1 MAIVRRLLQS
11 LLTLLLLCG
20 IGVSFVEGAGCN
32 ETFEVQGG
40 QVATAEWV
48 HSGPS
53 GQSGDCCACIHT
65 YPNNFTVALVSTPLI
80 LGYTSEYTFLGL
92 IGPDRSL
99 EPLLPPPI
107 A

>member
-1 MAIVRRLLQS
+1 MRIIWPVLKTM
-11 LLTLLLLCG
+11 LTLLLLCG
-20 IGVSFVEGAGCN
+20 SGLSFVEGAGCN

-40 QVATAEWV
+40 QVATAEWT
-48 HSGPS
+48 HPGPS

-65 YPNNFTVALVSTPLI
+65 YPSNFTVAVVSAPVI
-80 LGYTSEYTFLGL
+80 LGYTSEYAFLAL
-92 IGPDRSL
+92 SGPDRSL